1 MSSICGIVQAEA
13 SLQRAYNA
21 MKYHRTF
28 TFRTLFVSLEV
39 EWKHLRLYLVWCIQE
54 LNPHINLTSSRLE
67 MPLEIRELKSDQVPG
82 KGGGTSTLAI
92 SFTKGGTCSLK
103 RLGPVSEFADQVHP
117 KSFYNGKKPEIR
129 TVCFPKD
136 TS

>member
-1 MSSICGIVQAEA
+1 MPLGFTEWDVRHSQYSISFMSSICGVVQAEA
-13 SLQRAYNA
+13 RLQRAYNA

-28 TFRTLFVSLEV
+28 TFRTPFFFPLGV

-67 MPLEIRELKSDQVPG
+67 MPMEIRELKSDQVRG
-82 KGGGTSTLAI
+82 KGATRILPI

-103 RLGPVSEFADQVHP
+103 HLGL
-117 KSFYNGKKPEIR
+117 
-129 TVCFPKD
+129 
-136 TS
+136 